1 MRVLA
6 GVLCCGNNNAYDM
19 AVVARAWEYLKGHAW
34 IVGEKGRKGQS
45 RDGAFGEVVCL
56 FANR

>member
-1 MRVLA
+1 
-6 GVLCCGNNNAYDM
+6 M